1 MALKGLTKSAQ
12 ESKSTDQKIEDFISG
27 STKRIKNL
35 ECSQQVYRRFTFSLT
50 EEVSKEIDDLLIDAR
65 VAKANRSVILE
76 TRFVPGNAQIT
87 LAVNVLLLSEKTF
100 RLLLFSTIKY
110 EPSKR
115 KFGVLL

>member
-12 ESKSTDQKIEDFISG
+12 ESKSTDQKIEDFSSG

-65 VAKANRSVILE
+65 VAKANRSVILKAALHQLQKLSKE
-76 TRFVPGNAQIT
+76 DLQQ
-87 LAVNVLLLSEKTF
+87 AVLSEVK
-100 RLLLFSTIKY
+100 
-110 EPSKR
+110 
-115 KFGVLL
+115 